1 MLKGFK
7 VIYFKSFFYVTN
19 TLNYCLIF
27 GIEFDIPKTKNLYNM
42 KKIIVYVALLVSS
55 LAFSQNAFEKLED
68 KEGVESIVVSKK
80 MFEMMSKVKVDAKD
94 KEMQQYM
101 NLLKKLDNLQAVY
114 TSQPKL
120 SGDLNGAVATYLKGN
135 PLEAISTT
143 TQEGNVIKI
152 YGKTDANQTNVR
164 EVLVVVNGNFNG
176 VKTSVLSIKGDFP
189 LSEIALIVKKLNI
202 PGADILSKISK

>member
-1 MLKGFK
+1 M
-7 VIYFKSFFYVTN
+7 
-19 TLNYCLIF
+19 
-27 GIEFDIPKTKNLYNM
+27 KNLVVVIAFLM
-42 KKIIVYVALLVSS
+42 ASTVSFAQG
-55 LAFSQNAFEKLED
+55 AFDKFED
-68 KEGVESIVVSKK
+68 KEGVASVIVNKK

-120 SGDLNGAVATYLKGN
+120 SGDLNGAVSTYLKAN
-135 PLEAISTT
+135 PLETITTT
-143 TQEGNVIKI
+143 TQEGNVIKV